1 MKKYI
6 CIFYILSCYFS
17 VFADESHYKNISKIE
32 MDVLR
37 NDKIIGYSNYFFK
50 HNQDT
55 MIVENYTKFAVELF
69 GVKVFSID
77 SKSKEI
83 YKKDKLISFESITLQ
98 NDKKKFVK
106 LNYDKNKNKF
116 IINGSSY
123 VGEANQENIIGN
135 WWNAKI
141 LGAKSQ
147 ISPLSG
153 SIKKQKVKLVNKD
166 EIEYKGK
173 KIKLFQFKLKSTENL
188 PDDKKLDF
196 NIWLDQ
202 NKGIIFKVKYNRLGS
217 WEYKLKNY
225 E

>member
-6 CIFYILSCYFS
+6 CIFYILSCYFAA
-17 VFADESHYKNISKIE
+17 FANESLYKNISKIE
-32 MDVLR
+32 MDILR
-37 NDKIIGYSNYFFK
+37 NDKIIGYSNYFFE

-55 MIVENYTKFAVELF
+55 MIVENFTKFTVEMF

-83 YKKDKLISFESITLQ
+83 YKKNKLISFESKTLQ
-98 NDKKKFVK
+98 NDKKKFAK
-106 LNYDKNKNKF
+106 IIYNKKKNKF

-123 VGEANQENIIGN
+123 IGEAKTDNIIGN
-135 WWNAKI
+135 WWNSKV
-141 LGAKSQ
+141 LEAKSQ

-153 SIKKQKVKLVNKD
+153 SIKKQQVKLTNKD
-166 EIEYKGK
+166 ELDYKGK
-173 KIKLFQFKLKSTENL
+173 KIELFQFKLKSTQDL

-196 NIWLDQ
+196 DIWLEP
-202 NKGIIFKVKYNRLGS
+202 NKGIIFKVKYNRLGN